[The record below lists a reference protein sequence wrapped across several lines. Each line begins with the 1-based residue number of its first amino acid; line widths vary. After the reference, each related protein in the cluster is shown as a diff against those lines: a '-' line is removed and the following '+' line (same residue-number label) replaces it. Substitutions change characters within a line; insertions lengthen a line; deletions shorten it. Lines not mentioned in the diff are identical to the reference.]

1 MARAILIANSK
12 GGCGKTTIATNLA
25 AAFAQGGLNTALADV
40 DRQKS
45 SLSWLKRRPADLPEI
60 TGLDW
65 TKTFKAPPKKV
76 QRLVIDAPAALGLAR
91 FRELLK
97 MAEVIILPILPSA
110 FDQAAT
116 QRFLKKVDDLK
127 PIRSHKKP
135 VILVGNR
142 VRARTRSAQEL
153 DTFIETLEHPVGTII
168 ADRALYTDGAYSGI
182 SVFDK
187 GDRRSLDAQAD
198 WSPLITFV
206 ETN

>member
-45 SLSWLKRRPADLPEI
+45 SLSWLKRRPADLPDI

-65 TKTFKAPPKKV
+65 TKTLKAPPKKV

-116 QRFLKKVDDLK
+116 RRFLKKIDDLK
-127 PIRSHKKP
+127 PIRSNKKP

-142 VRARTRSAQEL
+142 VRAHTRSAQEL
-153 DTFIETLEHPVGTII
+153 DTFIETLDHPVGTII
-168 ADRALYTDGAYSGI
+168 ADRALYTDGAYSGV

-187 GDRRSLDAQAD
+187 GDQRSLDAQAD

>member
-25 AAFAQGGLNTALADV
+25 AAFARGGLKTALADV

-45 SLSWLKRRPADLPEI
+45 SLAWLKRRPEELPEI
-60 TGLDW
+60 IGLDW
-65 TKTFKAPPKKV
+65 TKTYEKPAKKI
-76 QRLVIDAPAALGLAR
+76 QRLIIDAPAAISVPR

-97 MAEVIILPILPSA
+97 LAQVIVLPVLPSA

-116 QRFLKKVDDLK
+116 QKFLNKVDDLK
-127 PIRSHKKP
+127 PIRSNKKP
-135 VILVGNR
+135 VVIVGNR

-153 DTFIETLEHPVGTII
+153 EAFIAGLGHPVGTMIS
-168 ADRALYTDGAYSGI
+168 DRALYTDGAYSGV

-187 GDRRSLDAQAD
+187 GDVRSAEAQED

-206 ETN
+206 ETH

>member
-1 MARAILIANSK
+1 MARAILIANAK

-25 AAFAQGGLNTALADV
+25 AAFARGGLRTALADV

-45 SLSWLKRRPADLPEI
+45 SLAWLKRRPEGLPEI
-60 TGLDW
+60 EGLDW
-65 TKTFKAPPKKV
+65 TKSFKAPGKKI
-76 QRLVIDAPAALGLAR
+76 QRLVIDAPAAIGLAR
-91 FRELLK
+91 FRDLLK
-97 MAEVIILPILPSA
+97 MAEVIILPVLPSA

-116 QRFLKKVDDLK
+116 RRFLKKVDDLK
-127 PIRSHKKP
+127 PIRSNRKP
-135 VILVGNR
+135 VVIVGNR

-153 DTFIETLEHPVGTII
+153 GSFLAELEHPVGTLI
-168 ADRALYTDGAYSGI
+168 ADRALYTDGAYTGV

-187 GDRRSLDAQAD
+187 GDKRSLEAQED

>member
-45 SLSWLKRRPADLPEI
+45 SLSWLKRRPADLPDI

-65 TKTFKAPPKKV
+65 TKTLKAPPKKV

-116 QRFLKKVDDLK
+116 RRFLKKIDDLK
-127 PIRSHKKP
+127 PIRSNKKP

-142 VRARTRSAQEL
+142 VRAHTRSAQEL
-153 DTFIETLEHPVGTII
+153 DTFIETLDHPVGTII
-168 ADRALYTDGAYSGI
+168 ADRALYTDGAYSGV

>member
-12 GGCGKTTIATNLA
+12 GGCGKTTIATTLA
-25 AAFAQGGLNTALADV
+25 AAFARGGLTTALADV

-45 SLSWLKRRPADLPEI
+45 SLAWLKRRPDELPEI
-60 TGLDW
+60 AGLDW
-65 TKTFKAPPKKV
+65 TRKFEKPGKKV
-76 QRLVIDAPAALGLAR
+76 QRLIIDAPAALSVPR

-97 MAEVIILPILPSA
+97 MAQVIVLPVLPSA

-116 QRFLKKVDDLK
+116 QRFLKKIDDLK
-127 PIRSHKKP
+127 PIRSNRKP
-135 VILVGNR
+135 VAVVGNR

-153 DTFIETLEHPVGTII
+153 DTFLESLGHPIGTLIS
-168 ADRALYTDGAYSGI
+168 DRTLYTDGAYSGV

-187 GDRRSLDAQAD
+187 SDKRSLDAQED